1 MSEMSRRRMKHPPR
15 SGPISAFR
23 PLLTSEAG
31 SGIVLMT
38 AAAAALIVANLP
50 TPEVY
55 FRTFQLHIAGLSVL
69 EWINDALMAVF
80 FLGHDNVAQD
90 LLGIANIP

>member
-1 MSEMSRRRMKHPPR
+1 MKTPPR

-23 PLLTSEAG
+23 HLLTSEAG

-38 AAAAALIVANLP
+38 AAAAALIVANSP
-50 TPEVY
+50 TSEVY